1 MKRWRSETCLRHG
14 GLLGILRHAMQ
25 APTIEEAVRRVV
37 DRPPAPRSVWIRH
50 LGCRMLPGGCWPQPK
65 LVTHWRKVMRGLGQV
80 GPRRRVDPRMY
91 FVDRS
96 PRIVAFAAH
105 WQQGVAAANGSA

>member
-1 MKRWRSETCLRHG
+1 MNLTTPPPTHG
-14 GLLGILRHAMQ
+14 VCSCCRTPLMPPGL
-25 APTIEEAVRRVV
+25 
-37 DRPPAPRSVWIRH
+37 H

-96 PRIVAFAAH
+96 PRIVAFAAQ